1 MQACFPGGFYCVQL
15 GSAYTRMDPEMRHVQ
30 SLLPPSSGA
39 QAQRTV
45 QGAPPRWHGWIR
57 LTAGEGIS
65 LNTRIQES
73 VSICLPRFVFYNQK
87 KLRCL
92 RSHRERG
99 AARSHEPALLQDQT
113 RACGLGLPSIKTTA
127 LQVQGPIRPA
137 GGARQ
142 APWPAPQAPSNHLTA
157 ELLPPLPRAPAG
169 GEASRCS
176 DWTNS
181 R

>member
-15 GSAYTRMDPEMRHVQ
+15 GSAYTRMDPEMRHIQ
-30 SLLPPSSGA
+30 SLLPPSSGV

-45 QGAPPRWHGWIR
+45 QGAPPRWHGWGQIDSRGGHLVKHPHPRVSFNLPSAIR
-57 LTAGEGIS
+57 LLQPEEAQMSS
-65 LNTRIQES
+65 LPQRTRSCPEPRARPAS
-73 VSICLPRFVFYNQK
+73 RPDSRLRPGFALHKKDCL
-87 KLRCL
+87 
-92 RSHRERG
+92 
-99 AARSHEPALLQDQT
+99 
-113 RACGLGLPSIKTTA
+113 
-127 LQVQGPIRPA
+127 VQGPIRPA

>member
-1 MQACFPGGFYCVQL
+1 MSSWAPL
-15 GSAYTRMDPEMRHVQ
+15 TRGWTQKCAMSSHCCLLQVEPKPSGQCRGHLPAGMDGV
-30 SLLPPSSGA
+30 
-39 QAQRTV
+39 
-45 QGAPPRWHGWIR
+45 R

-99 AARSHEPALLQDQT
+99 AAPSHEPALLRDQT
-113 RACGLGLPSIKTTA
+113 RACGLGLPSIKRTA

-169 GEASRCS
+169 GKASRCS

>member
-1 MQACFPGGFYCVQL
+1 MSSWAPL
-15 GSAYTRMDPEMRHVQ
+15 TRGWTQKCATSSHCCLLQVEPKPSRQCRGHLPAGMDGVK
-30 SLLPPSSGA
+30 
-39 QAQRTV
+39 
-45 QGAPPRWHGWIR
+45 

-99 AARSHEPALLQDQT
+99 AAPSPASRPDSRL
-113 RACGLGLPSIKTTA
+113 RPGFA
-127 LQVQGPIRPA
+127 LHKKDCLVQGPIRPA

-157 ELLPPLPRAPAG
+157 ELLPPLSRAPAG
-169 GEASRCS
+169 REASRCS

>member
-1 MQACFPGGFYCVQL
+1 MDFTVSSWAPL
-15 GSAYTRMDPEMRHVQ
+15 TRGWTQKCATSSHCCLLQVEPKPSGQCRGHLPAGMDGV
-30 SLLPPSSGA
+30 
-39 QAQRTV
+39 
-45 QGAPPRWHGWIR
+45 R

-99 AARSHEPALLQDQT
+99 AAPSHEPRARPASRPDSRLRPGFALHKKDCLAGTGSDQT
-113 RACGLGLPSIKTTA
+113 GRGRPTGTVACTPS
-127 LQVQGPIRPA
+127 PI
-137 GGARQ
+137 Q
-142 APWPAPQAPSNHLTA
+142 S
-157 ELLPPLPRAPAG
+157 
-169 GEASRCS
+169 S
-176 DWTNS
+176 D